1 MRGTIRRIPLGR
13 RLVADLMWASE
24 GVPLITY
31 QRRLDLRPMA
41 QARARLT
48 SPPGFAAIIAKAFA
62 LVAREQPV
70 LRTLV
75 MDFPWPHFYELPRSV
90 GVIAIARQIDGED
103 SVLAQ
108 KLVAPDELSLACVDG
123 LIREAQSAPV
133 EQVPMFRK
141 LMRICALPL
150 PLRRFIWWGGL
161 SLARQR
167 ANYFGSFGLSSVSAI
182 AAGDLYPISPGP
194 YMLSFGRLDD
204 DGGLDMVIRFD
215 HRLIDAAPIA
225 RIMTRLEQVLN
236 TTIAGELQAMHGT
249 QAAKPPVRVVRV

>member
-1 MRGTIRRIPLGR
+1 VRGTIRRISLRR
-13 RLVADLMWASE
+13 RLVADLMRASE

-31 QRRLDLRPMA
+31 QRKLDLQPLA
-41 QARARLT
+41 QARGRLA

-75 MDFPWPHFYELPRSV
+75 MDFPWAHFYELPRSV
-90 GVIAIARQIDGED
+90 GGIAIARQIDGED
-103 SVLAQ
+103 CVLAQ
-108 KLVAPDELSLACVDG
+108 KVVAPDELSLACVDG

-133 EQVPMFRK
+133 EDVPMFRK
-141 LMRICALPL
+141 MMRISALPW

-167 ANYFGSFGLSSVSAI
+167 ANYFGSFALSSVSAI
-182 AAGDLYPISPGP
+182 GPGDLYPISPGP

-204 DGGLDMVIRFD
+204 DGCLDMVIRFD

-236 TTIAGELQAMHGT
+236 TAITAELQAMCG
-249 QAAKPPVRVVRV
+249 QAAKPPVRVVG